1 VAVVN
6 GFMTPFFSEK
16 RAAQLQR
23 RRHFAAGDLR
33 VSIGDQVV
41 SLMTCAVDA
50 VATAVFESRSQRTDR
65 GGRVMCADRITVRR
79 PDRCVPLR

>member
-6 GFMTPFFSEK
+6 GFVTLFFSGK
-16 RAAQLQR
+16 RAAQLEA

-33 VSIGDQVV
+33 ASIGDRVV

-50 VATAVFESRSQRTDR
+50 VATAAFESRSQRTDR
-65 GGRVMCADRITVRR
+65 GGRVMCADSIAVRR
-79 PDRCVPLR
+79 PDRCVPFR